1 MPGRL
6 QGWMYSSIKYHN
18 CNNAMKYMSAAKS
31 FQLLFL
37 PPKAC
42 VEKLWSL
49 ASKLKSSVCIWM
61 LPVTV
66 PGSPPP
72 FWWKWIRCFDNWL
85 PLPPRPSQACLSL
98 PHYPFASIGREAPFL
113 TERGPVLRW
122 YYLDKCLLQ
131 KNLLLWI
138 SWKFWPN
145 NAVSFFLRIFIIL
158 IHTIYLSF
166 LVHHCTI

>member
-1 MPGRL
+1 
-6 QGWMYSSIKYHN
+6 
-18 CNNAMKYMSAAKS
+18 MKYMSAAKS

-85 PLPPRPSQACLSL
+85 PLPLPGQARPALVSPTIHLQVLA
-98 PHYPFASIGREAPFL
+98 GKAPFL

-131 KNLLLWI
+131 K
-138 SWKFWPN
+138 
-145 NAVSFFLRIFIIL
+145 LRICYCGYHGNFGQIMPFPFFCASS
-158 IHTIYLSF
+158 LSSSIPYICHIWYTTALF
-166 LVHHCTI
+166 WCVKNTPNTPGR